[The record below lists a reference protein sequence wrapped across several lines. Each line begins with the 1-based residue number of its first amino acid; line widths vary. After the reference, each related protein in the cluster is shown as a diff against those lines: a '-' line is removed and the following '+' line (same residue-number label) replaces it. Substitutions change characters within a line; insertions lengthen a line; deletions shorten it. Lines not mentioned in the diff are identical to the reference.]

1 MSEYPKSIQ
10 PMTPTI
16 KDPRK
21 CPAHNYWMR
30 KGQCELCRM
39 AQDKKQKE
47 LEQITGS
54 NKPPVKIGKL

>member
-1 MSEYPKSIQ
+1 MNKKPVV
-10 PMTPTI
+10 
-16 KDPRK
+16 DPRI
-21 CPAHNYWMR
+21 CPAHRMWMR

-39 AQDKKQKE
+39 AQDKKQQE